1 MITRTRRRSTTLHAT
16 IRYVPTRHNTQS
28 SKYAHTHIHTA
39 ETHTQRSTR
48 TRRALRGCSRFDC
61 VFRTARVRSM
71 HDGGAPPP
79 LQSPLCARWRLVC
92 VCVDV
97 ATRRT
102 TRQQHQ
108 HITVHVSYDNPNM
121 CITYRKP
128 RTHKRAPF
136 AKCDRMRL
144 LRAQRLL
151 SALRVCVVHS
161 LSCKYRAIVGA
172 SVFRE

>member
-1 MITRTRRRSTTLHAT
+1 MRDSFNTLSKPLNLTWQIMITRTRRRSTTLHAT

-92 VCVDV
+92 VCGCRDSPHDQTTTP
-97 ATRRT
+97 AHHGTRIIRQPQHVYNIPKT
-102 TRQQHQ
+102 THTQARP
-108 HITVHVSYDNPNM
+108 I
-121 CITYRKP
+121 
-128 RTHKRAPF
+128 
-136 AKCDRMRL
+136 
-144 LRAQRLL
+144 
-151 SALRVCVVHS
+151 
-161 LSCKYRAIVGA
+161 
-172 SVFRE
+172 REM